1 MNPEIRPSPLPEK
14 LSKEREAELVA
25 AAARLFRT
33 GFPNPDRIGCPAR
46 EALMDLARRGPGSG
60 EGRGVVDHLTCC
72 SQCFVEYEQF
82 LRRERVARTMRLLAL
97 CASVLITVG
106 LAVWLYAFRGETGTT
121 GQSFEVATIDLRG
134 QSRLRGEQIPEPA
147 PAEGAIPVVPAK
159 RVTLSIMLPV
169 GSEEGPY
176 RIQIRGQEESPHF
189 VGQGQAVF
197 EERNVV
203 LRIQADLR
211 ELDPRIYLLGIRKAE
226 FRWEYYSVEV
236 VK

>member
-1 MNPEIRPSPLPEK
+1 
-14 LSKEREAELVA
+14 
-25 AAARLFRT
+25 
-33 GFPNPDRIGCPAR
+33 
-46 EALMDLARRGPGSG
+46 MDLARKGPGSG

-147 PAEGAIPVVPAK
+147 PAEGAIPVVPAG
-159 RVTLSIMLPV
+159 RVTLSIILPV
-169 GSEEGPY
+169 GSDEGPY
-176 RIQIRGQEESPHF
+176 QVQIRGREESPNF
-189 VGQGQAVF
+189 IGQGEAVF

-211 ELDPRIYLLGIRKAE
+211 ELEPGSYFMGIRKPE
-226 FRWEYYSVEV
+226 FRWAYYRIHTQ
-236 VK
+236 